1 MGSPNGRGLLR
12 ILGIAGGVIVV
23 CLGVFVLY
31 ILGYIHWRP
40 PNFAVLTSRN
50 PQKLLAQADYLASLD
65 NWEAAR
71 PYFAKAGRLFAE
83 RGDQRDALYAKIS
96 CVEADVEK
104 GSYMKA
110 ALYLRDELKNPIV
123 QSAAR
128 LKLRCLTVKG
138 IVDLNVNTIDA
149 ERDWSE
155 ALNVAKTL
163 DDTTWQNR
171 ATGWLGILDFVNG
184 NGSGAGK
191 KVIGA
196 LTECALRHDIGGE
209 GVFLT
214 YLSDGLT
221 QDGMASKGLTAAN
234 KALAIMRTNPDAPY
248 PYRADLAKIAAL
260 TELKRYDE
268 ARSLIATALNHAR
281 QSGILGAEADLLR
294 EAGEL
299 EERAG
304 NDGKSEQYY
313 RQTAAVA
320 AQANLPRIEGE
331 SMFRLTDL
339 YRKKGNLAEA
349 QKCIAQGIEAV
360 RQVEAP
366 YELPHYLAVEAEL
379 KEANGEYHDADS
391 LFSEAADQVDGMLVN
406 VPSPMLQSALVGT
419 MSEIYVEHFQLAVS
433 ALKDDSE
440 AFEIVERARGL
451 GMADALRD
459 PQEVKA
465 EAVSDT
471 NPAEIE
477 ITNLQRQLRQQQT
490 SADRARLLDELDVAE
505 TKLAGAEYER
515 NQFRRLVPSQPV
527 SLKALEH
534 SMDSDEVV
542 LEYVLSDPHSYCL
555 VITRGGESVQ
565 TLASRR
571 QIDKL
576 IGAYLADVTA
586 KRPADTAAKQLYALL
601 LGSSLTG
608 VNEPRLI
615 IVPDG
620 KLNDIPFAAL
630 MDPAGRYVAE
640 TRVVSVAPSSTVLY
654 MLRHEVRPE
663 AKYAFLGVAYS
674 KPSSAEKPDE
684 TVAGKLTDVVR
695 GVFDLSNP
703 HIDPLPYANE
713 EVKAAASDIGHGSV
727 VLLGRNAT
735 EEKLK
740 SEPLDDFEI
749 LHFAVHGVVN
759 THEPDRS
766 ALLFGDGPHSK
777 EDGLWQTREIR
788 TLSLKA
794 DLVTLSACDTGIG
807 KIEGEEGVDSLVG
820 AFLMAGAKNV
830 VASLWPA
837 SDRYTATLMEKFYG
851 RLAQGMDEAAALN
864 QAELDILRQYGHQT
878 APYYWAAFEIIGEGT
893 GRLTFPNETLNAAL
907 KN

>member
-1 MGSPNGRGLLR
+1 MLR
-12 ILGIAGGVIVV
+12 IFGIAGGIIVV
-23 CLGVFVLY
+23 CVAVFVLY

-65 NWEAAR
+65 NWQAAR
-71 PYFAKAGRLFAE
+71 PYFAKAEHLFNE
-83 RGDQRDALYAKIS
+83 RGDERNALYAKIS
-96 CVEADVEK
+96 CVEADVER
-104 GSYMKA
+104 GSYTKA
-110 ALYLRDELKNPIV
+110 ALYLRDELRNPLV
-123 QSAAR
+123 QSDAR

-149 ERDWSE
+149 ERDWTE
-155 ALNVAKTL
+155 ALNVANAL
-163 DDTTWQNR
+163 HDTTWQNR

-184 NGSGAGK
+184 NGAGAGK

-196 LTECALRHDIGGE
+196 LTECALHHDIGGE
-209 GVFLT
+209 DVFLT
-214 YLSDGLT
+214 YMSDGLT
-221 QDGMASKGLTAAN
+221 QDGMPSKGLAAAN

-281 QSGILGAEADLLR
+281 KSGILGAEADLLR

-304 NDGKSEQYY
+304 NDSQSERYY

-320 AQANLPRIEGE
+320 SEANLPRIEGE

-339 YRKKGNLAEA
+339 YRKQGNLPEA
-349 QKCIAQGIEAV
+349 AKCVAQGIAAV

-379 KEANGEYHDADS
+379 KEANGDYHDADS

-419 MSEIYVEHFQLAVS
+419 MSEIYVEHFQLAVR

-459 PQEVKA
+459 PREVKA
-465 EAVSDT
+465 EAVSDS
-471 NPAEIE
+471 NPAEVQ
-477 ITNLQRQLRQQQT
+477 ITKLQRQLRQQQT
-490 SADRARLLDELDVAE
+490 SAQRARLLDDLDEAE

-515 NQFRRLVPSQPV
+515 NQFRRLVPSKPV
-527 SLKALEH
+527 SLNALEH
-534 SMDSDEVV
+534 SLDSDEVV
-542 LEYVLSDPHSYCL
+542 LEYVLSDPHSYCI
-555 VITRGGESVQ
+555 VITRSGESVR
-565 TLASRR
+565 TLASRT
-571 QIDKL
+571 QIDKM
-576 IGAYLADVTA
+576 IGQYLAAVTV
-586 KRPADTAAKQLYALL
+586 KRPADAAAKRLYALL
-601 LGSSLTG
+601 LGSCLKG
-608 VNEPRLI
+608 ENESRVI

-640 TRVVSVAPSSTVLY
+640 AHVVSVAPSATVLY
-654 MLRHEVRPE
+654 MLRHEAHPE
-663 AKYAFLGVAYS
+663 PKYAFLGVAYS
-674 KPSSAEKPDE
+674 KGAPAATPGEG
-684 TVAGKLTDVVR
+684 VAGKLADAVR

-713 EVKAAASDIGHGSV
+713 EVKAAANDIGHGSV
-727 VLLGRNAT
+727 VLLGQNAT

-740 SEPLDDFEI
+740 SEPLDAFEI

-766 ALLFGDGPHSK
+766 ALLFGDGPHST
-777 EDGLWQTREIR
+777 EDGLWQAREIR

-837 SDRYTATLMEKFYG
+837 SDRYTATLMEKFYAH
-851 RLAQGMDEAAALN
+851 LSQGMDEAVALDR
-864 QAELDILRQYGHQT
+864 AEVDILQQYGHQT
-878 APYYWAAFEIIGEGT
+878 APYYWAAFEIIGEGR
-893 GRLTFPNETLNAAL
+893 GRIKFPDGTLNAAL